1 MSEHPGTAAK
11 TGTMFLWVV
20 TIAAGGGMVLAG
32 LTKFTS
38 SEMWTGL
45 FAGWGYPTV
54 FAYVIGG
61 LEIVGALAF
70 FVPRFSTYA
79 GTLIALIM
87 GGAVVTIVVNQ
98 AEMPLLVPATNFVVF
113 AVVAFLR
120 RGLRWTPDG
129 TA

>member
-1 MSEHPGTAAK
+1 MSEHPGTGAK
-11 TGTMFLWVV
+11 AGTIFLWVV

-32 LTKFTS
+32 VTKFTS

-45 FAGWGYPTV
+45 LAGWGYPTV

-61 LEIVGALAF
+61 LEIAGALAF
-70 FVPRFSTYA
+70 FVPRFAAYA
-79 GTLIALIM
+79 GTLIAPIM
-87 GGAVVTIVVNQ
+87 GGVVVTIVVSQ
-98 AEMPLLVPATNFVVF
+98 AEMPLLVPATNLVVF